1 MRISDWSSDVCSS
14 YLFVKHS
21 IHAWL
26 PSVATRFKELDN
38 IGRIAYGH
46 LNLWACLRWA
56 STAWPQGGQLG
67 IAKRRVVSVL
77 QGSGRNRGV
86 FRITWAYQ
94 FAKHNSQTPAG
105 WLCVEIGRAHV

>member
-1 MRISDWSSDVCSS
+1 MGMNV
-14 YLFVKHS
+14 FVKHS
-21 IHAWL
+21 IHACL
-26 PSVATRFKELDN
+26 PSFATRFKELDN

-86 FRITWAYQ
+86 FRITRSEERRVG
-94 FAKHNSQTPAG
+94 KE
-105 WLCVEIGRAHV
+105 CVSTCRSRWSPYH